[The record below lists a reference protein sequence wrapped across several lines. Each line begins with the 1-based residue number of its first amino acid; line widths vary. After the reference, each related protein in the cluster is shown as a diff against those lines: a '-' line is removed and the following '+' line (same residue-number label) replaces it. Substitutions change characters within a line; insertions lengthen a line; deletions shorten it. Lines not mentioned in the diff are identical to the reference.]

1 MEEIIE
7 DKASSVILTEHQF
20 KSLLGMLAST
30 KEDKDLAFMCINRL
44 DPELNLA
51 LILLLRKKHNDHAEW
66 TNRCIK
72 HTAYHR
78 SLGIENHEVL
88 STDIYKYLDRG
99 PKEVNEKMF
108 LEFVVERIKLGMN
121 MMFLRDAEITIKLK
135 KKNE

>member
-1 MEEIIE
+1 MEEIIK

-30 KEDKDLAFMCINRL
+30 KEDKDLAFMCLNGL

-66 TNRCIK
+66 TNRCLK

-78 SLGIENHEVL
+78 SLGIEDHEVL
-88 STDIYKYLDRG
+88 LTDIYKYLDRG

-121 MMFLRDAEITIKLK
+121 MMLLKDAEITIKLK

>member
-7 DKASSVILTEHQF
+7 DTASSVILSEDQF
-20 KSLLGMLAST
+20 RSLLGMLKSSP
-30 KEDKDLAFMCINRL
+30 EDKDLAFVCINRL

-51 LILLLRKKHNDHAEW
+51 LILLLRKLYNDHLVW
-66 TNRCIK
+66 TLRCPK
-72 HTAYHR
+72 HAAYHR
-78 SLGIENHEVL
+78 SIGIKDDEVL

-99 PKEVNEKMF
+99 PRETNEKMF
-108 LEFVVERIKLGMN
+108 LEFIVERIKLGMG